1 MKVLFDHQ
9 IFASQRYGG
18 ISRYFSEI
26 ARNIAESGNADVHV
40 LCPLYVNE
48 YIRSTRRVK
57 IWGRH
62 IPQPP
67 YSVVL
72 LRNLNAVLAPLYREA
87 RMATN
92 IYHETYFSRLRI
104 APNNTPVVVTV
115 HDMIHEKFYANF
127 NRLDRTREAKKAAVE
142 RADHVICVSENT
154 RRDLLELYDID
165 SGRVSV
171 VYHGSS
177 FFVRD
182 SALPRHRSPQL
193 LYIGS
198 RGFYKNFANL
208 IRALGLS
215 RLTTEGFSLVCFGG
229 GPLSRTERAMV
240 DKLGLQNHIRQV
252 TGGDDVLFQL
262 LQQSA
267 ALVYPSLYEG
277 FGIPLLEAMSCGCPV
292 ACSNTSSLPEIAQD
306 AAVFFDPTDAGS
318 IRDAIE
324 SIVFSPTRSA
334 ELAARGLRRSLDF
347 SWGRSAAATLD
358 AYRTIS

>member
-1 MKVLFDHQ
+1 
-9 IFASQRYGG
+9 
-18 ISRYFSEI
+18 
-26 ARNIAESGNADVHV
+26 
-40 LCPLYVNE
+40 
-48 YIRSTRRVK
+48 
-57 IWGRH
+57 
-62 IPQPP
+62 
-67 YSVVL
+67 
-72 LRNLNAVLAPLYREA
+72 
-87 RMATN
+87 
-92 IYHETYFSRLRI
+92 
-104 APNNTPVVVTV
+104 
-115 HDMIHEKFYANF
+115 
-127 NRLDRTREAKKAAVE
+127 
-142 RADHVICVSENT
+142 
-154 RRDLLELYDID
+154 
-165 SGRVSV
+165 
-171 VYHGSS
+171 
-177 FFVRD
+177 
-182 SALPRHRSPQL
+182 
-193 LYIGS
+193 
-198 RGFYKNFANL
+198 
-208 IRALGLS
+208 
-215 RLTTEGFSLVCFGG
+215 
-229 GPLSRTERAMV
+229 MV